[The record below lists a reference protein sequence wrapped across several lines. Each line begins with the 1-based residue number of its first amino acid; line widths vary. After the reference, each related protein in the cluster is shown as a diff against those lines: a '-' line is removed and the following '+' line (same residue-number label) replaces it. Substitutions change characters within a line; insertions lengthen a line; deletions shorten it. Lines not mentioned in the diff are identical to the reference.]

1 MPTLQFKIEFLVA
14 AIVILAIEAF
24 FMKRRFYAVSRANK
38 MFFRYVVAALIAA
51 CLDLCT
57 NVAEGCLAFIPDWL
71 ALLTRALYFSASILT
86 LYFGFRYF
94 IALGTDKLRYPVMD
108 KIVQILMIAYII
120 FVFTNVFTRLILTY
134 EDGKRVPGPL
144 YGANFIVPG
153 VLALYL
159 AVAMLINRITVSK
172 FQFLYISSAVVL
184 AIAGAV
190 VEWLLADQYLLSFFA
205 VAIGITV
212 MFFGL
217 ETPDYKVM
225 LDTLEEL
232 ENKKA
237 EAELA
242 RKEADDANEAKTR
255 FLARMS
261 HEIRTPI
268 NGILGMNE
276 MILRENKDKKIQE
289 YSADIK
295 RAAHNLLSIVNDILD
310 FSKIDSGKMQ
320 ILPTEYKFS
329 NVLRDT
335 WNLFDFPARE
345 KNLNLSFEIDN
356 NIPETLYGD
365 DIRLKQ
371 ILSNL
376 LSNAIKYTDKG
387 SVTLSIKEKARED
400 EMIDLE
406 FSVKDTGRGIKTE
419 DIQKLC
425 LAFERIDEKSNR
437 EIEGTGLG
445 MSIVS
450 KTLELMG
457 SKLVIDSVFGQGSE
471 FSFAL
476 RQMII
481 NEEPIGD
488 FSKIKENAQ
497 ESAADLT
504 AIPFKAPK
512 AKILVVDDNLI
523 NLKVFTG
530 LLKNT
535 EIMITEAQSGEEA
548 LKKCDETKFN
558 LIFLDHLMPGL
569 DGIETF
575 AELRKQEDGI
585 NYKTPVV
592 CLTANAMQGARDNYI
607 IQGFDDALFKPID
620 PAKLFD
626 MLKRIL
632 PADLL
637 EG

>member
-24 FMKRRFYAVSRANK
+24 FMRRRFYAVSRANK
-38 MFFRYVVAALIAA
+38 MFFRYVVAALVSA

-57 NVAEGCLAFIPDWL
+57 NVAEGCLAFIPDWI
-71 ALLTRALYFSASILT
+71 ALMTRAFYFSATIFT

-94 IALGTDKLRYPVMD
+94 MALGTDKLKYPILDRVM
-108 KIVQILMIAYII
+108 QMLMIAYVI
-120 FVFTNVFTRLILTY
+120 FVFTNVFTRWILTY
-134 EDGKRVPGPL
+134 ENGKRVAGPL

-153 VLALYL
+153 ILAIYM
-159 AVAMLINRITVSK
+159 VVSMIINRISVSK
-172 FQFLYISSAVVL
+172 FQFMYIATAVVL
-184 AIAGAV
+184 AITGAAI
-190 VEWLLADQYLLSFFA
+190 EWLLVNQYLLSFFA

-225 LDTLEEL
+225 LETLEEL

-242 RKEADDANEAKTR
+242 RAEADAANEAKTK

-276 MILRENKDKKIQE
+276 MILRENKDRKIQD

-320 ILPTEYKFS
+320 ILPTEYKLS

-345 KNLNLSFEIDN
+345 KNLDLHFNIDE

-371 ILSNL
+371 VLSNL
-376 LSNAIKYTDKG
+376 LSNAVKYTDKG
-387 SVTLSIKEKARED
+387 SVTLTIKEKARED

-437 EIEGTGLG
+437 SIEGTGLG

-471 FSFAL
+471 FSFVL

-488 FSKIKENAQ
+488 FAKIKDNAN
-497 ESAADLT
+497 EKAAELT
-504 AIPFKAPK
+504 STPFKAPN

-535 EIMITEAQSGEEA
+535 EIAITEAQSGAEA
-548 LKKCDETKFN
+548 LEKCGETKFN
-558 LIFLDHLMPGL
+558 LIFLDHLMPGM
-569 DGIETF
+569 DGMETF
-575 AELRKQEDGI
+575 AELRKQENGI
-585 NYKTPVV
+585 NFRTPVV

-626 MLKRIL
+626 TLKRIL
-632 PADLL
+632 PADLIND
-637 EG
+637 